1 MSVLTINKLTA
12 SVGAEVTGLDSDLL
26 ATDDALGRAVL
37 DALEDNGVLVF
48 PGLGLDPEAQVAF
61 CRRLGAIDHSS
72 DGHHPIA
79 GIYPVTLDKSKNSS
93 ADYLRATFDWHID
106 GCTPTNDECPQKATV
121 LSAKQVAERGG
132 ETEFANSYA
141 AYEAFSDE
149 EKQRFGALRVV
160 HSLEASQ
167 RRVHPDPSPEL
178 VAKWRSR
185 PTHEHP
191 LVWTHRS
198 GRKSLV
204 LGASAD
210 YLRATFDW
218 HIDGCTPT
226 NGECPQKATVLSAKQ
241 VADRGGETEFA
252 NSYAAYEAFSEDEKE
267 RFGALRVMHSLEA
280 SQRRVHADPSP
291 ELLAKWRSRPTHE
304 HPLVWTHR
312 SGRKS
317 LVLGASADYV
327 VGMGLDEGRALLA
340 DLLDRATRRDLV
352 YSHRW
357 SVGDT
362 VIWDN
367 NGVLHRAAP
376 YDRESP
382 REMLRTTVLGDE
394 PIQ

>member
-1 MSVLTINKLTA
+1 MSLLTINKLTA
-12 SVGAEVTGLDSDLL
+12 SVGAEVTDVDSDAL
-26 ATDDALGRAVL
+26 AHDDALGAAIL
-37 DALEDNGVLVF
+37 EALEDNGVLVF
-48 PGLGLDPEAQVAF
+48 PGLGLTPQAQVAF
-61 CRRLGAIDHSS
+61 CRRLGEIDHSS
-72 DGHHPIA
+72 DGHHPVA
-79 GIYPVTLDKSKNSS
+79 GIYPVTLDKSKNAS

-106 GCTPTNDECPQKATV
+106 GCTPTIDECPQKATV
-121 LSAKQVAERGG
+121 LSAKQVAETGG

-141 AYEAFSDE
+141 AYDAFTEE
-149 EKQRFGALRVV
+149 EKERFGALRVV

-167 RRVHPDPSPEL
+167 RRVHADPSPEL

-210 YLRATFDW
+210 Y
-218 HIDGCTPT
+218 I
-226 NGECPQKATVLSAKQ
+226 
-241 VADRGGETEFA
+241 
-252 NSYAAYEAFSEDEKE
+252 
-267 RFGALRVMHSLEA
+267 
-280 SQRRVHADPSP
+280 
-291 ELLAKWRSRPTHE
+291 
-304 HPLVWTHR
+304 
-312 SGRKS
+312 
-317 LVLGASADYV
+317 
-327 VGMGLDEGRALLA
+327 VGMDLDEGRALLA
-340 DLLDRATRRDLV
+340 ELLDRATQPELV

-357 SVGDT
+357 TVGDT

-376 YDRESP
+376 YDPDSP

>member
-1 MSVLTINKLTA
+1 MSLLTINKLTA
-12 SVGAEVTGLDSDLL
+12 SVGAEVTDVDSEAL
-26 ATDDALGRAVL
+26 AHDDALGAAIL

-48 PGLGLDPEAQVAF
+48 PGLGLTPEAQVAF
-61 CRRLGAIDHSS
+61 CARLGEIDHSS
-72 DGHHPIA
+72 DGHHPVA
-79 GIYPVTLDKSKNSS
+79 GIYPVTLDKSKNAS

-121 LSAKQVAERGG
+121 LSAKQVAEAGG

-141 AYEAFSDE
+141 AYEAFTDE
-149 EKQRFGALRVV
+149 EKERFGAMRVV

-167 RRVHPDPSPEL
+167 RRVTPDPSPEL
-178 VAKWRSR
+178 VARWRSR

-210 YLRATFDW
+210 Y
-218 HIDGCTPT
+218 I
-226 NGECPQKATVLSAKQ
+226 
-241 VADRGGETEFA
+241 
-252 NSYAAYEAFSEDEKE
+252 
-267 RFGALRVMHSLEA
+267 
-280 SQRRVHADPSP
+280 
-291 ELLAKWRSRPTHE
+291 
-304 HPLVWTHR
+304 
-312 SGRKS
+312 
-317 LVLGASADYV
+317 
-327 VGMGLDEGRALLA
+327 VGMDLDEGRALLA
-340 DLLDRATRRDLV
+340 ELLDRATLPHLV

-376 YDRESP
+376 YDPDSP

>member
-1 MSVLTINKLTA
+1 MTVLTINKLTA
-12 SVGAEVTGLDSDLL
+12 AVGAEVTGIDSDAL
-26 ATDDALGRAVL
+26 ATDDSLGAAIL

-48 PGLGLDPEAQVAF
+48 PGLGLTPEAQVAF
-61 CRRLGAIDHSS
+61 CRRLGDIDHSS
-72 DGHHPIA
+72 DGHHPVA

-121 LSAKQVAERGG
+121 LSAKQVAETGG

-149 EKQRFGALRVV
+149 EKQRFGSLRVV

-210 YLRATFDW
+210 YIVDM
-218 HIDGCTPT
+218 D
-226 NGECPQKATVLSAKQ
+226 
-241 VADRGGETEFA
+241 
-252 NSYAAYEAFSEDEKE
+252 
-267 RFGALRVMHSLEA
+267 
-280 SQRRVHADPSP
+280 
-291 ELLAKWRSRPTHE
+291 
-304 HPLVWTHR
+304 
-312 SGRKS
+312 
-317 LVLGASADYV
+317 
-327 VGMGLDEGRALLA
+327 LDEGRALLA
-340 DLLDRATRRDLV
+340 DLLDRATQPHLV

-376 YDRESP
+376 YDPDSP

-394 PIQ
+394 PIA